1 MTERRRELL
10 AEQLMEMYTR
20 RSTIFF
26 WLMLV
31 QWTCAI
37 GLALAWPPSES
48 GPHLQV
54 STAVSLGGLLSV
66 PAMVLATLRPDA
78 VLTRHVMAMAQMGY
92 SALFI
97 HLTGGRLETH
107 FHVFGSLAFLAFYRD
122 WRVLLTGSVVIAAF
136 HVLIVLCWPASALGP
151 SSAEW
156 WRVVEHSA
164 WVLFVDIVLV
174 LGAREGL
181 REMRDVA
188 NSRAALEDSAASVE
202 ARVALRTTELEAS
215 REQYRTLIDTTHTL
229 PWRWL
234 RSERRFSSVGQNAST
249 LLGCSA
255 ATWLE
260 PGFWT
265 ERLHPADVAVVEQV
279 WARERGNAGAV
290 DLEFR
295 LKHDD
300 GSWVW
305 VRSIVGA
312 QHDDAAPMLQGIML
326 DVTVQKQ
333 LENELNQA
341 QKLESV
347 GRLASGIAHEINTPI
362 QFVGDSIQFISDAFS
377 GLLPLIASQQT
388 LHRAALEGA
397 VTPEL
402 IAEVTKAEEEAD
414 LDYVLENVPLAL
426 EQSVEGLERVAT
438 LVRSMKEFAHP
449 DSKEKAAA
457 DLNRAIESTLVIARN
472 EFKYV
477 ADVKTDFGDLPQV
490 TCHLSELNQ
499 VFLNIIVN
507 AAQAIGERVAGTSE
521 RGLIRIRTRM
531 EAGQVEV
538 AISDTGGG
546 IPDAVR
552 QKIFEPFF
560 TTKPVGKGTGQGLA
574 IARSV
579 VVEKHKGTLTFETQP
594 GVGTTF
600 FIRIPCEGAEE
611 VVQQAA

>member
-1 MTERRRELL
+1 MNERRRKLL
-10 AEQLMEMYTR
+10 AEQLKEMYSR
-20 RSTIFF
+20 RSRIFF

-31 QWTCAI
+31 QWAAAI
-37 GLALAWPPSES
+37 VLTLTWPAS
-48 GPHLQV
+48 GGST
-54 STAVSLGGLLSV
+54 STAVILGGLIGV
-66 PAMVLATLRPDA
+66 PAMLLAALRPDA
-78 VLTRHVMAMAQMGY
+78 VFTRHAMAVAQLGY
-92 SALFI
+92 SAVLS
-97 HLTGGRLETH
+97 HLTGGHLETH
-107 FHVFGSLAFLAFYRD
+107 FHVLGSLVFLAFYRD
-122 WRVLLTGSVVIAAF
+122 WGVLLTGTLMFGATHLFRAM
-136 HVLIVLCWPASALGP
+136 VLPASALGP
-151 SSAEW
+151 TNSQW
-156 WRVVEHSA
+156 WSVG
-164 WVLFVDIVLV
+164 FVLV
-174 LGAREGL
+174 VLMLGVREAL
-181 REMRDVA
+181 REMREVA
-188 NSRAALEDSAASVE
+188 NSRIAMEESAASVE
-202 ARVALRTTELEAS
+202 ARAAVRTAELEAS

-234 RSERRFSSVGQNAST
+234 RSERRFISVGQRAST

-255 ATWLE
+255 ETWLA
-260 PGFWT
+260 PGFWK
-265 ERLHPADVAVVEQV
+265 ERLHPADVAVVDQV

-312 QHDDAAPMLQGIML
+312 QHDDTAPMLQGIML
-326 DVTVQKQ
+326 DVTLQKQ

-377 GLLPLIASQQT
+377 GLLPLIAAQQT
-388 LHRAALEGA
+388 LHRAALKSA

-449 DSKEKAAA
+449 DAKEKAAA

-477 ADVKTDFGDLPQV
+477 ADVTTKFGDLPPV

-507 AAQAIGERVAGTSE
+507 AAHAIGERVAGTSE

-531 EAGQVEV
+531 EGGQVEV

-579 VVEKHKGTLTFETQP
+579 VVEKHQGTLTFETQP